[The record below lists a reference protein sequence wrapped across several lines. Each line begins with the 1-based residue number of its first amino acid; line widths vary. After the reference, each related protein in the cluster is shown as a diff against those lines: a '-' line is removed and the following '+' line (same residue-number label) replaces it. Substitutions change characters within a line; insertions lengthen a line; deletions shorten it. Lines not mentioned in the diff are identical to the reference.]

1 MSFTHRHTRIWQWER
16 NKGILT
22 PNVEVDSWKKTK
34 TKNKSDSDILTGTQ
48 RHVNVLIQVSNV
60 LQCI

>member
-22 PNVEVDSWKKTK
+22 PNVEVDS
-34 TKNKSDSDILTGTQ
+34 
-48 RHVNVLIQVSNV
+48 
-60 LQCI
+60 